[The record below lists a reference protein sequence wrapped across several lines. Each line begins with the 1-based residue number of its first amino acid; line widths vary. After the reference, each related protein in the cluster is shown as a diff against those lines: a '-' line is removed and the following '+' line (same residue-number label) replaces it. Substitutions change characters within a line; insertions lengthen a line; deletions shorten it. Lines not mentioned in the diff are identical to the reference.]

1 MKIKLTKRTVTH
13 SVKVSRPKHADY
25 IESEV
30 VMVLRGL
37 DEKTFRNAIKKA
49 KRLRKGDRISQ
60 AVINELNHEQGKQ
73 YDRRIATR

>member
-1 MKIKLTKRTVTH
+1 MKIKLTKRTITH
-13 SVKVSRPKHADY
+13 NIKVSRPKHADY

-30 VMVLRGL
+30 VMALRGL

-49 KRLRKGDRISQ
+49 KRLRKGDRISL
-60 AVINELNHEQGKQ
+60 AVINQLNHEQGKQ

>member
-49 KRLRKGDRISQ
+49 KRLRKGDKISQ
-60 AVINELNHEQGKQ
+60 AVINELNHEQGAL
-73 YDRRIATR
+73 YGTR

>member
-13 SVKVSRPKHADY
+13 NVKVSRPKHADY

-49 KRLRKGDRISQ
+49 KRLRKGDKISQ
-60 AVINELNHEQGKQ
+60 AVINELNHEQGAQ
-73 YDRRIATR
+73 YGTR